1 MFIMPTF
8 SDHSNIEEETPIGTP
23 IGTPRNKNVGVGDM
37 ISKLAGLMEES
48 LVDEDL
54 DLYTTV
60 CKQSYKCSS
69 S

>member
-23 IGTPRNKNVGVGDM
+23 IGTPRNKNVGIGDM

-54 DLYTTV
+54 DL
-60 CKQSYKCSS
+60 
-69 S
+69 